1 MTTND
6 NPYANAL
13 DGLVID
19 DPVQAFFDFCR
30 ERENIRR
37 LRESGAAAPWS
48 KDPVFQ
54 QGRFL
59 NIFREDDR
67 GTKALFR
74 FVEPVTDNLEN
85 LVQAIFF
92 ARWCNRQSTL
102 DAISASMLQQ
112 PDQLEKTLEALPM
125 QPWSNVAAYPVEPV
139 QWDGK
144 RYSRFD
150 AATTLFGHIKTHLT
164 QLIVS
169 AQGDVIKATQAINT
183 HFRMNND
190 FPIFM
195 AVMDVAWFR
204 PDIIDPNS
212 HVPTGIGAVAFL
224 DRLQHHFTLESH
236 EATCDRMI
244 ELQLEYWPEAK
255 RRFQPIDIEYLS
267 CECRKYFSYVNGTK
281 TFDGKNRFQPGE
293 SAQLYFDVSATH
305 HPEES
310 GPIHTQIH
318 VIAGGPCSGKT
329 TLLNALRKEGHHVEV
344 ETAERLLEE
353 GIKAG
358 HTSEALRSEPL
369 KWQQNVLQQDY
380 ELFEGL
386 PTNEVIFTDT
396 SFIEDLIFAERA
408 GIKMGPNIVSWL
420 STKRY
425 KTVFFLDPID
435 AYQQSEVRIESH
447 QVALQISDMVRKR
460 YHENGYTLVCVP
472 AVSVAERL
480 AFIKSHMDATASD
493 NG

>member
-1 MTTND
+1 MTIND
-6 NPYANAL
+6 NPYATAL
-13 DGLVID
+13 DGLILD
-19 DPVQAFFDFCR
+19 DPVRAFFDFCR

-37 LRESGAAAPWS
+37 LRESGAPAPWS
-48 KDPVFQ
+48 EDPIFQ

-74 FVEPVTDNLEN
+74 FVEPVSESLEN

-102 DAISASMLQQ
+102 DTLSAPMLLN
-112 PDQLEKTLEALPM
+112 PVQLGKRLEALPI

-139 QWDGK
+139 RWEGK
-144 RYSRFD
+144 LYSRFD
-150 AATTLFGHIKTHLT
+150 AATSLFGQIKSKLT
-164 QLIVS
+164 QLIVD
-169 AQGDVIKATQAINT
+169 AQGDVIRATRAINQ
-183 HFRMNND
+183 HFGMSND

-204 PDIIDPNS
+204 PDIIDPAS

-224 DRLQHHFTLESH
+224 DRLQRHLELGSH

-255 RRFQPIDIEYLS
+255 RRLQPIDIEYLS
-267 CECRKYFSYVNGTK
+267 CECRKYYSYVNGTK
-281 TFDGKNRFQPGE
+281 TFDGKNRFHPGQ
-293 SAQLYFDVSATH
+293 SAQLYFDVSTKH
-305 HPEES
+305 NSNES
-310 GPIHTQIH
+310 DRFDTQLHI
-318 VIAGGPCSGKT
+318 IAGGPCSGKT
-329 TLLNALRKEGHHVEV
+329 TLLNALRKEGHRVEV

-369 KWQQNVLQQDY
+369 KWQQEVLQQDY

-386 PTNEVIFTDT
+386 PTNELIFTDT
-396 SFIEDLIFAERA
+396 SFIEDLVFAERA

-420 STKRY
+420 QTKRY

-435 AYQQSEVRIESH
+435 TYQQSEVRIESQ

-460 YHENGYTLVCVP
+460 YRQCGYQLVCVP

-480 AFIKSHMDATASD
+480 AFINSHIDSTASP
-493 NG
+493 NR